1 MFWTD
6 VVSDLQCE
14 CNDAIVIVLFLKLA
28 DTTVWN
34 MSEKGLTVCVDAE
47 RDEGGSHEK
56 SNIRLNNE
64 PIFFWFEKCC
74 CRGEMVRV
82 LSSVLLRSG
91 HVHNEVSRH
100 PSCVEVVLSVSHLNF
115 NLDFSKTDCTVTFP
129 LQVNSPSY
137 LQ

>member
-1 MFWTD
+1 
-6 VVSDLQCE
+6 
-14 CNDAIVIVLFLKLA
+14 
-28 DTTVWN
+28 

-56 SNIRLNNE
+56 SNISLNNE
-64 PIFFWFEKCC
+64 PIFFRFEKCR

-82 LSSVLLRSG
+82 LSSILLWSG
-91 HVHNEVSRH
+91 HVHDEVSRH

-115 NLDFSKTDCTVTFP
+115 CPDFSKTECTIASS
-129 LQVNSPSY
+129 LQVNSPAY